1 MRLESLIEQ
10 NYHKLSENDLYI
22 WEYIRSHPAKC
33 RDISIDQL
41 SNECCI
47 SHTTILRFAKKLGL
61 SGFSELKVILKW
73 QDAPAEGFSEDEIKR
88 TMQDYQQTMEYLC
101 TVDLSDLFTLMQS
114 AAHIYLYGSGSV
126 QQQAAWNLKEK
137 FFHVRMLMHVIEG
150 ETEMCKLAERLRE
163 DDLMILISLSG
174 NNAFVNQVA
183 ERIKKRGR
191 TVVSICRV
199 RSNRLI
205 YLSDINIPFFTH
217 GMEIGSA
224 LSVWPTNQLFQIN
237 EFLLLRYLDYL
248 NKQRRVN
255 GHG

>member
-88 TMQDYQQTMEYLC
+88 TMQDYQQTLE
-101 TVDLSDLFTLMQS
+101 
-114 AAHIYLYGSGSV
+114 
-126 QQQAAWNLKEK
+126 
-137 FFHVRMLMHVIEG
+137 
-150 ETEMCKLAERLRE
+150 
-163 DDLMILISLSG
+163 
-174 NNAFVNQVA
+174 
-183 ERIKKRGR
+183 
-191 TVVSICRV
+191 
-199 RSNRLI
+199 
-205 YLSDINIPFFTH
+205 
-217 GMEIGSA
+217 
-224 LSVWPTNQLFQIN
+224 
-237 EFLLLRYLDYL
+237 
-248 NKQRRVN
+248 
-255 GHG
+255 